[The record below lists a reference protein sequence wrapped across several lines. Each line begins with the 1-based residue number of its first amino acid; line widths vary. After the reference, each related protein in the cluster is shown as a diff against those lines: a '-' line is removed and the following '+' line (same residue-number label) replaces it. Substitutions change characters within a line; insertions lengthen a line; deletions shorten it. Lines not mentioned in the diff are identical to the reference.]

1 MRALLKG
8 IADARQPA
16 RRDDALVQMIGRTGR
31 GLVTVQLGARTF
43 SVDAFRLCL
52 PHDRTR
58 RIAATDLAALPWNG
72 KGPDPM
78 QAAYQAAMK
87 SEATAPA
94 PPAHQGAAGGEPAH
108 QGTTGSPPAHR
119 DTAASHPAASH
130 TGDLTLRSPAERGV
144 SKGRHAHTTSPSFE
158 TAVSRPPQDEDG
170 TAIARRA

>member
-78 QAAYQAAMK
+78 QAAIK
-87 SEATAPA
+87 SAGTA
-94 PPAHQGAAGGEPAH
+94 
-108 QGTTGSPPAHR
+108 GSPPAHR
-119 DTAASHPAASH
+119 DTAASHTA
-130 TGDLTLRSPAERGV
+130 GLTLRSPAERGV
-144 SKGRHAHTTSPSFE
+144 SKGRHEHAASPSFE